1 MNTEENKKPDL
12 QCCTTQCDAPLD
24 ANYWENRWE
33 NQETAWDVG
42 YASPAITDYM
52 DKIED
57 KNVSILIPGCGNAYE
72 AEYLLK
78 NGFQNITL
86 IDIAPKAVE
95 ILQNKFR
102 NDPQINVILGDFF
115 EHQGHYDFMLEQTFF
130 CAIPPSMRENYAK
143 KSAELLQ
150 ANGKIVGVMFNTIF
164 EHQGPPF
171 GGKTEDYR
179 KIFEPFFNIKKME
192 ECYNSIPPRKG
203 SEAFVELELE
213 VKSKK

>member
-1 MNTEENKKPDL
+1 MNTEENKNQDL
-12 QCCTTQCDAPLD
+12 KCCVTQCDLPLD
-24 ANYWENRWE
+24 KKYWDTRWE

-42 YASPAITDYM
+42 YASTAITDYM
-52 DKIED
+52 DKIKD
-57 KNVSILIPGCGNAYE
+57 KNISILIPGCGNAYE

-95 ILQNKFR
+95 ILQSKFR
-102 NDPQINVILGDFF
+102 NDPQIKVVLGDFF
-115 EHQGHYDFMLEQTFF
+115 EHQGEYDLMLEQTFF
-130 CAIPPSMRENYAK
+130 CAIPPSMRQDYAK

-150 ANGKIVGVMFNTIF
+150 PNGKIVGVMFDAVF

-171 GGKTEDYR
+171 GGCPCEYKL
-179 KIFEPFFNIKKME
+179 IFEAYFKIKKME

-203 SEAFVELELE
+203 SEVFVELE
-213 VKSKK
+213 VIKK

>member
-1 MNTEENKKPDL
+1 MNTEENKNQDL
-12 QCCTTQCDAPLD
+12 KCCITQCDLPLD
-24 ANYWENRWE
+24 EKYWDKRWE

-57 KNVSILIPGCGNAYE
+57 KNISILIPGCGNAYE

-78 NGFQNITL
+78 NGFQNTTL

-102 NDPQINVILGDFF
+102 NDPQIKVILGDFF
-115 EHQGHYDFMLEQTFF
+115 EHQGEYDLMLEQTFF
-130 CAIPPSMRENYAK
+130 CAIPPSMRQDYAK

-150 ANGKIVGVMFNTIF
+150 PNGKVVGVMFDAVF

-171 GGKTEDYR
+171 GGCPCEYKP
-179 KIFEPFFNIKKME
+179 IFEPYFKITKME
-192 ECYNSIPPRKG
+192 ECHNSIPPRKG
-203 SEAFVELELE
+203 SEIFVELE
-213 VKSKK
+213 VIKK

>member
-1 MNTEENKKPDL
+1 
-12 QCCTTQCDAPLD
+12 
-24 ANYWENRWE
+24 
-33 NQETAWDVG
+33 
-42 YASPAITDYM
+42 M

-203 SEAFVELELE
+203 SEAFVELE
-213 VKSKK
+213 VVSKK

>member
-1 MNTEENKKPDL
+1 MNTEQNKKTDL
-12 QCCTTQCDAPLD
+12 QCCATQCDLPLD
-24 ANYWENRWE
+24 EKYWDNRWE

-57 KNVSILIPGCGNAYE
+57 KNISILIPGCGNAYE

-78 NGFQNITL
+78 KGFQNITL

-95 ILQNKFR
+95 ILKNKFR
-102 NDPQINVILGDFF
+102 NDPQIQVILGDFF
-115 EHQGHYDFMLEQTFF
+115 EHKGAYDLMLEQTFF
-130 CAIPPSMRENYAK
+130 CAIPPSMRQDYAK

-150 ANGKIVGVMFNTIF
+150 PKGKIVGVMFDAVF
-164 EHQGPPF
+164 EHPDPPF
-171 GGKTEDYR
+171 GGCPCEYKP
-179 KIFEPFFNIKKME
+179 IFEPFFEIKKME

-203 SEAFVELELE
+203 SEVFIEML
-213 VKSKK
+213 VKD